1 MSSFKHIL
9 FPIDFSERS
18 CAAVPF
24 IEKIAAHYHAKV
36 TLISVATP
44 FYASGLDGALIIEP
58 QLLLKEVK
66 SRLDASFAQDFA
78 NVEVDRVAALGD
90 PARVIADYVQSH
102 RIDLV
107 MMPSHGYGPF
117 RQLLLGSVTAKV
129 LHDLDCPVWTTAH
142 TEEDPDRGHL
152 GLRKILCAVDGSPES
167 AGLMRWA
174 AAFSKDVGAT
184 LRIVHAV
191 PGMEAWPERQ
201 LDYEFEAHMQNSA
214 RLSIEE
220 MAASAGINATIAVTI
235 GSVANC
241 VAEEA
246 ARCQADLLVIG
257 RGVIRGTLG
266 RLRTHSYGII
276 RLSPCP
282 VMSVPLECIAR
293 QDAVSQSL
301 PSEHACPVA

>member
-9 FPIDFSERS
+9 FPIDFSER
-18 CAAVPF
+18 CCGAVPF
-24 IEKIAAHYHAKV
+24 VEKMASHYHAKV
-36 TLISVATP
+36 TLISVAQP
-44 FYASGLDGALIIEP
+44 FYASGLAGAPIIEP
-58 QLLLKEVK
+58 QLLLKDVK
-66 SRLDASFAQDFA
+66 SRLDASLAHDFA

-90 PARVIADYVQSH
+90 PASVIADYVRSH

-117 RQLLLGSVTAKV
+117 RQLLLGSVTSKV

-142 TEEDPDRGHL
+142 TEEDPDHGHL
-152 GLRKILCAVDGSPES
+152 DLRKILCAVDGLPES

-201 LDYEFEAHMQNSA
+201 MDLDLEVYLQNTA
-214 RLSIEE
+214 RRSIEE
-220 MAASAGINATIAVTI
+220 MAASAGIDPTIAVAI
-235 GSVANC
+235 GNVADSVAS
-241 VAEEA
+241 EA
-246 ARCQADLLVIG
+246 ARVQADLLVIG

-282 VMSVPLECIAR
+282 VMSVPPESIAR
-293 QDAVSQSL
+293 HGAVSEILL
-301 PSEHACPVA
+301 PEHACPVA

>member
-9 FPIDFSERS
+9 FPIDFSERC

-24 IEKIAAHYHAKV
+24 VEKMASRYHAKV
-36 TLISVATP
+36 TLISVAPP
-44 FYASGLDGALIIEP
+44 FYASGLAGAPIIEP

-90 PARVIADYVQSH
+90 PATVIADYVQSH

-142 TEEDPDRGHL
+142 TEDDPDHGHL

-174 AAFSKDVGAT
+174 AALSKDVGAT
-184 LRIVHAV
+184 LRFVQAV

-201 LDYEFEAHMQNSA
+201 MDFELEEDLQDAA
-214 RLSIEE
+214 RQSIKE
-220 MAASAGINATIAVTI
+220 MAASAGIDATIAVTI
-235 GSVANC
+235 GSVADS
-241 VAEEA
+241 VAGEA
-246 ARCQADLLVIG
+246 ARSQADLLVIG
-257 RGVIRGTLG
+257 RGVLRSTLG

-282 VMSVPLECIAR
+282 VISVPQERIAVR
-293 QDAVSQSL
+293 EVLSESL
-301 PSEHACPVA
+301 PFEHACPVA

>member
-1 MSSFKHIL
+1 MSSFRHIL
-9 FPIDFSERS
+9 FPIDFSERC

-24 IEKIAAHYHAKV
+24 VEKIAAHYHAKV

-66 SRLDASFAQDFA
+66 SRLDVSFAQDFA
-78 NVEVDRVAALGD
+78 NVEVELVAALGD
-90 PARVIADYVQSH
+90 PAQVIAEYAKSH
-102 RIDLV
+102 RVDLV

-142 TEEDPDRGHL
+142 TEEDPDHGHL
-152 GLRKILCAVDGSPES
+152 GLRKILCAVDGSSES
-167 AGLMRWA
+167 AGLMLWA
-174 AAFSKDVGAT
+174 AAFGKEVGAT

-191 PGMEAWPERQ
+191 PGIEAWPDRQ
-201 LDYEFEAHMQNSA
+201 MDLEFEMHMQNTA
-214 RLSIEE
+214 RRGIEE
-220 MAASAGINATIAVTI
+220 MAASAGIDATIAVTI
-235 GSVANC
+235 GSVADC

-246 ARCQADLLVIG
+246 VRHQADLLVIG
-257 RGVIRGTLG
+257 RGVMRGTLG
-266 RLRTHSYGII
+266 RLRTHSYGIV

-282 VMSVPLECIAR
+282 VMSVPPESIVR
-293 QDAVSQSL
+293 QDVVSQCL

>member
-1 MSSFKHIL
+1 MSSFRHIL
-9 FPIDFSERS
+9 FPIDFSER
-18 CAAVPF
+18 CRAAVPF
-24 IEKIAAHYHAKV
+24 VEKMASRYHAKV

-44 FYASGLDGALIIEP
+44 FYASGLAGAPIIEP
-58 QLLLKEVK
+58 HVLLKEVK
-66 SRLDASFAQDFA
+66 SQLDASFAQDFA

-142 TEEDPDRGHL
+142 TEESPDHGHL
-152 GLRKILCAVDGSPES
+152 GLRKILCAVGGSPES

-214 RLSIEE
+214 RRSIEE
-220 MAASAGINATIAVTI
+220 MAASAGIDATIAVTI
-235 GSVANC
+235 GSVADC

-257 RGVIRGTLG
+257 RGVIRGALG

-276 RLSPCP
+276 RLSPSP
-282 VMSVPLECIAR
+282 VMSVPQETITVR
-293 QDAVSQSL
+293 EAVSESL
-301 PSEHACPVA
+301 PFEHACPVA